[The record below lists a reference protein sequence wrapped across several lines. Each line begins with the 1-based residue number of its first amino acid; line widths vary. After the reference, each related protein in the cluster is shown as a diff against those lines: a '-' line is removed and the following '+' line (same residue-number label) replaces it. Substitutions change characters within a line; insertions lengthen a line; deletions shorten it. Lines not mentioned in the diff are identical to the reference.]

1 MSDGLQGGCVVKRFF
16 VVVLVVV
23 TLFSLAA
30 GEAESVNGGSVL
42 FKDIGIRVGNGS
54 FLWDSY
60 MDTGLHFLGGMTFGL
75 TKRLEVAVEAITPI
89 VPSPLSDVVAGLEF
103 SYTLLGDRVSSGDTA
118 GTGINTMLSL
128 GLFCSNHNSKGI
140 FMPTYLTFRLNT
152 LTIGMPYSGRREHL
166 LPIGIAW
173 NFMEGKV
180 SLFCSI
186 LMYDHYVKAR

>member
-1 MSDGLQGGCVVKRFF
+1 MKRFF

-42 FKDIGIRVGNGS
+42 FKDIGIRVGNGT
-54 FLWDSY
+54 FLWDPY

-75 TKRLEVAVEAITPI
+75 TKRLEVAIEAITPI
-89 VPSPLSDVVAGLEF
+89 VPSPLSDVVAGFEL
-103 SYTLLGDRVSSGDTA
+103 SYALLGDRVSAGNTA

-128 GLFCSNHNSKGI
+128 GLFCSNHNSKGV

>member
-1 MSDGLQGGCVVKRFF
+1 MSDALHGGFVVKRFF
-16 VVVLVVV
+16 VVVLVIV
-23 TLFSLAA
+23 TMFSLVA
-30 GEAESVNGGSVL
+30 GEAEPVDGGSVL

-60 MDTGLHFLGGMTFGL
+60 MDTGLHFLGGVTFGL

-103 SYTLLGDRVSSGDTA
+103 SYALLGDRVSSGDTA

-128 GLFCSNHNSKGI
+128 GLFCSNHNSKGV